1 MSKTYKHSMIA
12 KAEYKRRRDAGEL
25 RPVRYNRNADRQILM
40 RLRYEP
46 MS

>member
-46 MS
+46 IS